1 MMTASEQGDKVET
14 EGLNHRQ
21 KAFLLILHTSAFVQ
35 IHPTPPPAFEPPAYA
50 PAKTLAVKLK
60 ELKVK
65 EEMAQGEPR
74 PAPPMWTYCTK

>member
-1 MMTASEQGDKVET
+1 MIKASKQGDLKVET
-14 EGLNHRQ
+14 EGMNHRQ
-21 KAFLLILHTSAFVQ
+21 KAFLLNCIPAFVQ

-65 EEMAQGEPR
+65 EEMAQGEP
-74 PAPPMWTYCTK
+74 PPLWTYYTG